1 MHKGLIAKASISISA
16 PSREVWQAL
25 VDPEAISQ
33 YMFGT
38 TAVSDWREGR
48 PIVWKGEWKGEA
60 YEDKGV
66 ILQLEPGRRITYSH
80 FSPLSGLPDEPQN
93 YHTVT
98 VELTAGGEQEGVGD
112 QAVGGEQT
120 HVSLEQDN
128 NASEEARAHSEQNWQ
143 AMLAALKELVE
154 R

>member
-1 MHKGLIAKASISISA
+1 MHKGLIAKASISIGA

-25 VDPEAISQ
+25 VDPEAIKQ
-33 YMFGT
+33 YLFGT
-38 TAVSDWREGR
+38 TVVSEWRQGG
-48 PIVWKGEWKGEA
+48 PIVWKGERKVKA

-98 VELTAGGEQEGVGD
+98 VELTTGGEQEGVGD
-112 QAVGGEQT
+112 QAVGGDQT

-143 AMLAALKELVE
+143 AMLAALKEMVE